1 MESNYLKGENK
12 MQSRWKSWPMWLSL
26 MSAVW
31 VIINS
36 LGIAEKFGLDEST
49 FNTVVN
55 SIGSVLIVF
64 GIVNNPTTPDKL

>member
-1 MESNYLKGENK
+1 
-12 MQSRWKSWPMWLSL
+12 MWLSL
-26 MSAVW
+26 MSAIW

-36 LGIAEKFGLDEST
+36 LGIAEKLGLDEST
-49 FNTVVN
+49 FNTVIN